1 MNDRYADIKSR
12 ILELART
19 DYHIRAVVMIGSSTR
34 NDIKA
39 DDYSDLDLIIASED
53 TESWLYGGIPELL
66 GDLRISF
73 VEPTLGGGTER
84 RVLYGNALDVDMII
98 FTPEQFEAAARD
110 GVAGWVC
117 DRGYSVLYDSMNITG
132 LLAEYVSSEI
142 QPPDMTESEYVN
154 LVNDFCFHTV
164 WASKKLLRGELW
176 SAKMCIDAYLK
187 NYLLRMIEMY
197 SAHKYGVDVWHSG
210 RFLDTWAEDR
220 IKRSLPACFAHYD
233 RKDMISALLETKKM
247 FTELA
252 EQVAVIKGF
261 KFPETAV
268 RYSGELLQEWFGSTE

>member
-19 DYHIRAVVMIGSSTR
+19 DDHIRAVVMIGSSTR

-53 TESWLYGGIPELL
+53 TESWLYGGIPERL

-110 GVAGWVC
+110 GAAGWVC
-117 DRGYSVLYDSMNITG
+117 NRGYSVLYDSMDITG

-142 QPPDMTESEYVN
+142 QPPDMTESEYLN

-197 SAHKYGVDVWHSG
+197 SAHKYGNDVWHSG
-210 RFLDTWAEDR
+210 RFLDAWAENG

-233 RKDMISALLETKKM
+233 RNDMISALLETKKL
-247 FTELA
+247 FTALA

-268 RYSGELLQEWFGSTE
+268 RYSDELLQEWFGSRE